1 MNKIRV
7 LIIDDS
13 AVIRDVLS
21 EILAADG
28 AFDVVGTAVDPIDAR
43 AKIKQLKPD
52 VLTLDIE
59 MPKMDG
65 ISFLRNLMK
74 LNPLPVVMISTLTHA
89 GAEETLTA
97 LEIGAVDFMAKPKVT
112 ASDNSLLHFQHELVN
127 KVKAAAMSQQKI
139 KFKREPKK
147 AMPVAH
153 CAKTVPGGKLS
164 GYNIIAIGAS
174 TGGTEAIRDVLMD
187 LPENLPPIVITQH
200 IPESFS
206 ARFAARLNEQSRLT
220 VVEGKN
226 GDILKPGHVYIA
238 PGSHHI
244 VVKKHGNQLK
254 CRLDNR
260 GPVNRHQP
268 SVEVMFNSLL
278 KIAPNQV
285 VAIMLT
291 GMGEDG
297 AKSMRKL
304 LDAGAHTIVQDEA
317 SSLVWGMPK
326 AAVNQGAAKLVVDLH
341 NIAPKIIQH
350 LAGTG

>member
-1 MNKIRV
+1 MDKIRV

-21 EILAADG
+21 EILAADN
-28 AFDVVGTAVDPIDAR
+28 AFIVVGTAVDPIDAR

-89 GAEETLTA
+89 GAEETLKA

-112 ASDNSLLHFQHELVN
+112 ASDSSLLHFQHELVN
-127 KVKAAAMSQQKI
+127 KVKAAAMSQHNL
-139 KFKREPKK
+139 KFKKVIKNTLPAGHSNRRIPDS
-147 AMPVAH
+147 
-153 CAKTVPGGKLS
+153 KLF

-174 TGGTEAIRDVLMD
+174 TGGTEAIRDVLRD
-187 LPENLPPIVITQH
+187 LPENLPPIIVTQH

-206 ARFAARLNEQSRLT
+206 ARFAARLNEQSKLT
-220 VVEGKN
+220 VLEGKN
-226 GDILKPGHVYIA
+226 GEILKPGHVYIA

-278 KIAPNQV
+278 KIDPTQV

-291 GMGEDG
+291 GMGDDG

-326 AAVNQGAAKLVVDLH
+326 AAVNQGAATVVVDLH
-341 NIAPKIIQH
+341 KIAPKLMQH
-350 LAGTG
+350 LASAS